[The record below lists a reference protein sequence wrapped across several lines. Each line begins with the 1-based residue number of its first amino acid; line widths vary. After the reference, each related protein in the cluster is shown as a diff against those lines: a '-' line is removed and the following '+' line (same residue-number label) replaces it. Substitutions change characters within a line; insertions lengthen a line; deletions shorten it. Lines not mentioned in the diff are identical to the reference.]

1 MTVKHSEVNGACL
14 WSKSLLECKQLI
26 NCVCEHSVSV
36 IFTREKKNVYFMALT
51 KMKQPLDKMAWQF
64 TSAVLTLH
72 RTRSQPATP
81 PANGPTRP
89 RVQEQRG
96 SAGSWA
102 ITQNRH
108 VATMQIS
115 SRQIPPTPHPPT
127 PQEQRWAKEANSQS
141 KVLQGRKQPAGK
153 RHLLVLN
160 SWLASVSVAF

>member
-1 MTVKHSEVNGACL
+1 
-14 WSKSLLECKQLI
+14 
-26 NCVCEHSVSV
+26 
-36 IFTREKKNVYFMALT
+36 
-51 KMKQPLDKMAWQF
+51 MKQPQEKMAWQF

-81 PANGPTRP
+81 SANGPTRP
-89 RVQEQRG
+89 HVQEQRG

-115 SRQIPPTPHPPT
+115 TSPHPPLHPLPPA

-141 KVLQGRKQPAGK
+141 KVLQGWKQPGGK

-160 SWLASVSVAF
+160 CWPASVSVPFQGTEFLKGKKEKKKRPKRKKRHFKTRCDRFV